1 MMDKSM
7 DFALKSRSQHAFLHI
22 DGAVITGVDISPFHN
37 ITPECG
43 ANNDLNARVG
53 LPLLIL
59 NVFKLDL
66 LLYI

>member
-53 LPLLIL
+53 
-59 NVFKLDL
+59 
-66 LLYI
+66 YHY